1 MKKEATLDIGEA
13 HPMAN
18 SAFKFVK
25 REITPNIIES
35 ISSSALSGSRTAEIC
50 LSTYERMTSGLPVS
64 DRYILG
70 LAWLIKGIKDG
81 T

>member
-1 MKKEATLDIGEA
+1 MKKEATLDIGEF
-13 HPMAN
+13 HPMAS

-25 REITPNIIES
+25 NEITSNIIES

-50 LSTYERMTSGLPVS
+50 LSTHERMSTGLPVS

-70 LAWLIKGIKDG
+70 LAWFIKEIKDG